1 MAFNALLSTEVLHRA
16 KIHSIVKTFSKRC
29 YYIKF
34 YLVYRCARELPTDA
48 LFISTKPISV
58 S

>member
-1 MAFNALLSTEVLHRA
+1 MVFNALLSTEVLHRA

-34 YLVYRCARELPTDA
+34 YLAILMRKRASYR
-48 LFISTKPISV
+48 
-58 S
+58 

>member
-16 KIHSIVKTFSKRC
+16 KIHSTVKTFSKRC

-34 YLVYRCARELPTDA
+34 YLAIPMRKRASTDA